1 MRGGCKW
8 VSMWWNDLLLD
19 VGGSIVFGISFS
31 LIFLSVL
38 VFLITVSC
46 RVLFFSCINCR
57 FSQVFPH
64 STIGLPRDISLDS
77 LARSPDA
84 NHQPTSAPYRPLRRW

>member
-8 VSMWWNDLLLD
+8 VGMWWNDLLLD
-19 VGGSIVFGISFS
+19 VGGSIVFGIFFS
-31 LIFLSVL
+31 LILPVL

-46 RVLFFSCINCR
+46 QALFFSCINCH